1 MKDIYPKEKRK
12 QNISCEYPFD
22 VDFHQFDWVL
32 ILDTGCSSAPTEGD
46 VYNIPPVR
54 KSHFFGII
62 GWGTYGSDYARV
74 KTVSNQM
81 KDPKNLIL

>member
-32 ILDTGCSSAPTEGD
+32 MISETKGVP
-46 VYNIPPVR
+46 VPPKR
-54 KSHFFGII
+54 KMYTTFARKKVPFSGIF
-62 GWGTYGSDYARV
+62 GWGTYGSDSPGRG
-74 KTVSNQM
+74 KWS
-81 KDPKNLIL
+81 KCGFFWKLF